1 MVQTGSHEGGRHSTS
16 RKVTRTP
23 ALLPWGQTDPLHVD
37 WVMPAPTI
45 TACAPRS
52 PPRLAAQELC
62 ATVSSLYVP
71 SQQPLLTDNVDGLRG
86 GMTRMYFNSVKFFS
100 TTVLPGAQ
108 TVTPV
113 VLE

>member
-1 MVQTGSHEGGRHSTS
+1 MRGDDTPPPDKSH
-16 RKVTRTP
+16 
-23 ALLPWGQTDPLHVD
+23 ALLHSYHGGQTDPLHAD
-37 WVMPAPTI
+37 WLMPAPTI
-45 TACAPRS
+45 TACAPRT

-108 TVTPV
+108 TVPPV
-113 VLE
+113 VLNLE